1 MFIIDPI
8 NAAIVNLSYLVETA
22 ETEDRKIIREREEE
36 VTVSE
41 RRTSVACPLL
51 SSITSYVDIR
61 QRRYSQPGAH
71 DVAPITVFVIIV

>member
-8 NAAIVNLSYLVETA
+8 NAAIVNLSYLV

>member
-1 MFIIDPI
+1 MFIIHPI
-8 NAAIVNLSYLVETA
+8 NAAIVNLSYLV

-51 SSITSYVDIR
+51 SSITSYVDTR